1 MFDVVA
7 ARFKVELGVLASF
20 EKDILRPAGEVAIPT
35 FATRRRAGDGATLG
49 IGFVTCITVVDVARC
64 VVGSGSVGDLV
75 AITVEEP
82 AGVFASPSVPDF
94 TFFCRYLRQ

>member
-1 MFDVVA
+1 M
-7 ARFKVELGVLASF
+7 ELGVLASF
-20 EKDILRPAGEVAIPT
+20 EEDILRPAGEVAIPT

-49 IGFVTCITVVDVARC
+49 IGFVTCITVDVARC

-75 AITVEEP
+75 VITVEEP

-94 TFFCRYLRQ
+94 TFFCRYLSQ